1 MLLGMGNHLMRLQ
14 QQSKNHHRR
23 PRAAEETRFEPSE
36 HGSAAENLKHDL
48 DEVLDQIDSVLEE
61 NAGGFAQGTVAKGDV

>member
-1 MLLGMGNHLMRLQ
+1 MLHGMGKHLIRLQ
-14 QQSKNHHRR
+14 QQPKNHHRR

-36 HGSAAENLKHDL
+36 HGSGAENLKHDL

-61 NAGGFAQGTVAKGDV
+61 NAEGFAQGHSEGNA